1 MSFNFKKHN
10 PKSFVVRGDII
21 ENLKSRQQLI
31 SKLSGKCVYN
41 TKLKFGNGLLVP
53 INEKNEEILNEYNL
67 KYNSNNEENNK
78 LNSNE
83 ENNKLNSVIV
93 PYEGTDDKT
102 KINEQNDLD
111 NILLKLLN
119 ETDIDEDED
128 EYINK
133 QNLNSVNNEQN
144 TFEIINDKIS
154 SNKNI
159 KEKNIK
165 KLNNK
170 NQHKEKQV
178 SIIETKMSEE
188 KDYKKSDKN
197 SKTLSRHERRENK
210 ETRENKK
217 DDRRVNDKHLDER
230 NLSQKRDS
238 RRSDKYERRSS
249 KHRHDSSSES
259 DYSDSSSDSE
269 YSGDS
274 SEDER
279 IQETIRRKGQ
289 RPDRRKI
296 ELNDSDVDSDHEDIV
311 TLSRRVRYLI
321 RKIKSIENYI
331 R

>member
-53 INEKNEEILNEYNL
+53 INEKNEEVLNEYKLLDETN
-67 KYNSNNEENNK
+67 NSKNEERLK
-78 LNSNE
+78 
-83 ENNKLNSVIV
+83 SVIV
-93 PYEGTDDKT
+93 PYEKNDDK
-102 KINEQNDLD
+102 NNLD
-111 NILLKLLN
+111 DILLKLLN
-119 ETDIDEDED
+119 ESETDEEEKNETNFNKSIDG
-128 EYINK
+128 
-133 QNLNSVNNEQN
+133 QNT

-154 SNKNI
+154 SNKNSNNLEKKI
-159 KEKNIK
+159 KIS
-165 KLNNK
+165 K

-178 SIIETKMSEE
+178 SIIDNKMSEE
-188 KDYKKSDKN
+188 KDYKKNDRSSKSLSRFDRREQKDTQKDTQNDKKDLRKDEKRLSDKRSDN
-197 SKTLSRHERRENK
+197 S
-210 ETRENKK
+210 
-217 DDRRVNDKHLDER
+217 ER
-230 NLSQKRDS
+230 NSQKRDT
-238 RRSDKYERRSS
+238 RKSDRYERRSH

-259 DYSDSSSDSE
+259 CSDSDSSDSSE

-289 RPDRRKI
+289 RPDRKKV

-321 RKIKSIENYI
+321 RKIKSIENFI